1 MTIEHIL
8 RNDPLFVGFERI
20 FDRMNTV
27 TKFAN
32 VPQQKYPPYNI
43 VKTGENTYLIE
54 VAVAGFKEEDF
65 DIELHDSILT
75 IKGEVKT
82 NEDVHDYIYQ
92 GIASRGFER
101 RFTLAD
107 TVVVESVSLD
117 QGMLTVR
124 LVNEIPELKIAI
136 ISVLFA
142 NLEVNHITDK
152 NKKIGNNR
160 FAK

>member
-1 MTIEHIL
+1 MTIEQIL
-8 RNDPLFVGFERI
+8 RNDPLFVGFDRI

-32 VPQQKYPPYNI
+32 IPQQKYPPYNI

-54 VAVAGFKEEDF
+54 IAVAGFKEEDF
-65 DIELHDSILT
+65 DIELHDGILAV
-75 IKGEVKT
+75 KAEVRT
-82 NEDVHDYIYQ
+82 DEENHEYIFR

-117 QGMLTVR
+117 QGMLTIH
-124 LVNEIPELKIAI
+124 LVNVIPEEKKPRKIQI
-136 ISVLFA
+136 RGTPSEKQL
-142 NLEVNHITDK
+142 LTE
-152 NKKIGNNR
+152 
-160 FAK
+160 